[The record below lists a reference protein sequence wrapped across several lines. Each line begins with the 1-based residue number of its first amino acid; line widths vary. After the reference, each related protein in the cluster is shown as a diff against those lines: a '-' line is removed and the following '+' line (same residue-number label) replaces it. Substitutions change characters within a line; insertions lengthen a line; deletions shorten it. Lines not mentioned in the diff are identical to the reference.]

1 MHDAG
6 KPMGTPM
13 TTAELRAPAP
23 AAGIAPATSAP
34 RRIGL
39 RIALSVIALLE
50 LYWGMSSA
58 PTLLDDMS
66 KVPGHGIGAAIV
78 KLHLAVHPVLAL
90 SALLFAAIGYVR
102 HAVMALGAV
111 MLMTWLSYM
120 PSVIRHGLAFNGPY
134 AALETSVQIILF
146 PLIAAF
152 AIACAARDQRLGA
165 ATALVS
171 TPTLL
176 NLFTTTAFFIAMMMR
191 GF

>member
-1 MHDAG
+1 M
-6 KPMGTPM
+6 
-13 TTAELRAPAP
+13 RAPAP

-39 RIALSVIALLE
+39 RIALCAVSLLE
-50 LYWGMSSA
+50 LFNGMSSA
-58 PTLLDDMS
+58 PALLDDMS
-66 KVPGHGIGAAIV
+66 QIPGPGIGGAIV

-120 PSVIRHGLAFNGPY
+120 PSVIRHGLAFKGPY

-146 PLIAAF
+146 PLMAAF
-152 AIACAARDQRLGA
+152 AIACSARDERLGA

-176 NLFTTTAFFIAMMMR
+176 NLFTTTAFFIAMTTR